1 MSATGDRSILLNGKS
16 ECGEW
21 LSAFDPWWYCRAEN
35 GRIGNDNVQFPH
47 EVGVNVRIRL
57 HHLLEHPYGDHAESY
72 RVGKAYPMGHN
83 IPMRFLTVIGSGA
96 E

>member
-1 MSATGDRSILLNGKS
+1 MSATGDHSILLNGKS

-21 LSAFDPWWYCRAEN
+21 LSAFDPWWYCRTEN

-83 IPMRFLTVIGSGA
+83 IPMRFLTVIGTSA